1 MKAFKLLIIK
11 RKGDNM
17 KIAVRGGHNSK
28 AIGAV
33 GLLNEYVEDRKVC
46 SDVVKYLNQM
56 GHSARDV
63 SPGPMG
69 TSSDLVYGVSQA
81 SNMGADIFISIHFNK
96 SYDSYNG
103 AIGTEAYVHSAN
115 RNSKAKGNNFLESEC
130 FKDTMDEIT
139 WI

>member
-17 KIAVRGGHNSK
+17 RIAVRGGHNSK

-46 SDVVKYLNQM
+46 SAVVKYLNQM

-69 TSSDLVYGVSQA
+69 TSTDLVYGVSQA
-81 SNMGADIFISIHFNK
+81 SNMGADLFISIHFNK
-96 SYDSYNG
+96 SYDS
-103 AIGTEAYVHSAN
+103 
-115 RNSKAKGNNFLESEC
+115 
-130 FKDTMDEIT
+130 
-139 WI
+139 